1 MRLSQPSLRLLSL
14 RLASLMSL
22 MLLAGV
28 SGCGPASSDKSQN
41 LGTRASVSGTPQADQ
56 SSPPRNGPVTPSASP
71 LPLAS
76 VDGTGSLS
84 GRGIVSG
91 GAPVASSKKPA
102 DPVDTLNVPA
112 WIAKDLDSPDVGVRI
127 RALETWAQ
135 SAPPGAVD
143 PLIVALDDHD
153 ERVQARAMEL
163 IDQDW
168 ARAADVEQS
177 GEEAGDTSGVV
188 RYEDKDALAAMND
201 DQRAKQ

>member
-127 RALETWAQ
+127 RALETWVQ
-135 SAPPGAVD
+135 SAPPGSID
-143 PLIVALDDHD
+143 PLILAYEDKD
-153 ERVQARAMEL
+153 ERVRARAMEL
-163 IDQDW
+163 IEQDRV
-168 ARAADVEQS
+168 RAANAVE
-177 GEEAGDTSGVV
+177 
-188 RYEDKDALAAMND
+188 
-201 DQRAKQ
+201 